1 MTLPSGARPA
11 PPLAPRAG
19 FLTAP
24 FRTRTWSEYGYL
36 WLALLVAPFGLAYM
50 LATIALTAGLAVTV
64 AGLWAGGGMVAAAR
78 GWGAMHRGLMLQTLG
93 TEIAEPP
100 PFRRGRGFW
109 RGMGSLLADSTGW
122 RALLFLFVAFPVT
135 VMGFVVSTV
144 FVCVTLGAITY
155 PAWYGLLPQQT
166 SDAYSLWD
174 RWFLP
179 PGGESS
185 QDSAAPFG
193 DWLADEPARLALTAA
208 AGVVLLFVWPWVM
221 RLFTTLLRVLAQAL
235 LGPTR
240 GALRV
245 AELRASRA
253 GAVEGADARLRRIE
267 RDLHDGTQARLVAVA
282 MQVDEAREHLADGE
296 PALASGLLD
305 TAHASALETLAELRE
320 IARGIHPAAL
330 DSGLAVA
337 LRTLA
342 ARAPLPVTVDIAPD
356 VEQPRLAP
364 AVESI
369 AYYTV
374 AELVTNAAKHAAASA
389 VGIRVDRLDG
399 TLRVQ
404 VRDEGRGGAVV
415 VGDGGGERTG
425 LAGLTERVRAVDG
438 AFDLVSPAGGPTVVT
453 VTLPTST
460 RP

>member
-1 MTLPSGARPA
+1 MTTMTQPESAPPVRPA
-11 PPLAPRAG
+11 PHRAPRGAVV
-19 FLTAP
+19 TAP

-36 WLALLVAPFGLAYM
+36 WLALFLAPFGLAY
-50 LATIALTAGLAVTV
+50 TVTTVALTAGLAVTV
-64 AGLWAGGGMVAAAR
+64 AGLWAGGGLVAGAR
-78 GWGAMHRGLMLQTLG
+78 GWGALHRGLMRQALG
-93 TEIAEPP
+93 ADIAEPP
-100 PFRRGRGFW
+100 PFRLGRGFW
-109 RGMGSLLADSTGW
+109 RGLGSLIADSTGW
-122 RALLFLFVAFPVT
+122 RALLFLIVSFPVA
-135 VMGFVVSTV
+135 VAGFVVSTV
-144 FVCVTLGAITY
+144 FVCAALGALTY
-155 PAWYGLLPQQT
+155 PVWYRWLPLQQ
-166 SDAYSLWD
+166 
-174 RWFLP
+174 
-179 PGGESS
+179 
-185 QDSAAPFG
+185 AADGTWHRGAAFG
-193 DWLADEPARLALTAA
+193 DWFLDTPERLALAVA
-208 AGVVLLFVWPWVM
+208 AGVLLLFLWPWMM
-221 RLFTTLLRVLAQAL
+221 RLFTALMRVLALAL

-253 GAVEGADARLRRIE
+253 GAVEDADARLRRIE

-282 MQVDEAREHLADGE
+282 MQVDEARDHLADGE

-342 ARAPLPVTVDIAPD
+342 ARAPLPVTVDVAPG

-374 AELVTNAAKHAAASA
+374 AELVTNAAKHAAAD
-389 VGIRVDRLDG
+389 VVTVRVERHSG
-399 TLRVQ
+399 TLRLQ
-404 VRDEGRGGAVV
+404 VRDDGRGGAVV
-415 VGDGGGERTG
+415 VGDGAGERTG

-438 AFDLVSPAGGPTVVT
+438 AFDLASPAGGPTVVT

>member
-1 MTLPSGARPA
+1 MTTMTSRI
-11 PPLAPRAG
+11 G
-19 FLTAP
+19 FGTAP
-24 FRTRTWSEYGYL
+24 FRTRTWAEYGYL

-50 LATIALTAGLAVTV
+50 LTTIALTAGLAVTV
-64 AGLWAGGGMVAAAR
+64 AGLWVGGGMVAGGR
-78 GWGAMHRGLMLQTLG
+78 GWGALHRGLLRQTLR

-109 RGMGSLLADSTGW
+109 RGLGSLLGDSTGW
-122 RALLFLFVAFPVT
+122 RALLFLFVSFPVT
-135 VMGFVVSTV
+135 VIGFVVSTV
-144 FVCVTLGAITY
+144 FVCTALGAITY
-155 PAWYGLLPQQT
+155 PAWYRWLPPQQAGDG
-166 SDAYSLWD
+166 SWHRGAS
-174 RWFLP
+174 
-179 PGGESS
+179 
-185 QDSAAPFG
+185 FG
-193 DWLADEPARLALTAA
+193 DWFVDTPDRIAVGVA
-208 AGVVLLFVWPWVM
+208 AGILVLYLWPWVM
-221 RLFTTLLRVLAQAL
+221 RLFTMLLQILGQAL

-282 MQVDEAREHLADGE
+282 MQVDEAREHLADGAPE
-296 PALASGLLD
+296 LASGLLD

-342 ARAPLPVTVDIAPD
+342 ARAPLPVTVDIAPG

-374 AELVTNAAKHAAASA
+374 AELVTNAAKHAAANA
-389 VGIRVDRLDG
+389 VAVRVERANG
-399 TLRVQ
+399 TLRLE
-404 VRDEGRGGAVV
+404 VRDDGRGGAVV
-415 VGDGGGERTG
+415 VGDGAGERTG
-425 LAGLTERVRAVDG
+425 LAGLMARVRAIDG
-438 AFDLVSPAGGPTVVT
+438 AFDLASPAGGPTVVT

>member
-1 MTLPSGARPA
+1 MTLPSGARP
-11 PPLAPRAG
+11 G
-19 FLTAP
+19 FATAP
-24 FRTRTWSEYGYL
+24 FRTRTWTEYGYL
-36 WLALLVAPFGLAYM
+36 WLALFIAPFGLAYM
-50 LATIALTAGLAVTV
+50 VLTVALTAGLAATV
-64 AGLWAGGGMVAAAR
+64 VGLWISGGMVAGAR
-78 GWGAMHRGLMLQTLG
+78 GWGAMHRGLLRQTLD

-100 PFRRGRGFW
+100 PFQRGRGFW
-109 RGMGSLLADSTGW
+109 RGLGSLLTDSTGW
-122 RALLFLFVAFPVT
+122 RALLFLLVAFPVT
-135 VMGFVVSTV
+135 VAGFVVSTV
-144 FVCVTLGAITY
+144 FVCTALGAITY
-155 PAWYGLLPQQT
+155 PFWYRWLPAQQAGDG
-166 SDAYSLWD
+166 SWHRGAS
-174 RWFLP
+174 
-179 PGGESS
+179 
-185 QDSAAPFG
+185 FG
-193 DWLADEPARLALTAA
+193 DNWFVDTPERFAMGVA
-208 AGVVLLFVWPWVM
+208 AGILLLFLWPWVM
-221 RLFTTLLRVLAQAL
+221 RLFTALLRVLGVAL

-245 AELRASRA
+245 AELRSSRA

-296 PALASGLLD
+296 PVLASGLLD

-342 ARAPLPVTVDIAPD
+342 ARAPLPVTVDVAPG

-374 AELVTNAAKHAAASA
+374 AELVTNTAKHAAASA
-389 VGIRVDRLDG
+389 VAVRVERLDG
-399 TLRVQ
+399 TLRLQ
-404 VRDEGRGGAVV
+404 VRDDGRGGAVV
-415 VGDGGGERTG
+415 VGDGAGERTG
-425 LAGLTERVRAVDG
+425 LAGLAERVRAVDG
-438 AFDLVSPAGGPTVVT
+438 AFDLASPPGGPTVVT